1 MTTYNFIVSKLNK
14 KDFDIEIYNNFYTNI
29 CDPLFKK
36 SEEEEENNKLF
47 ALIHFLLNSEKYS
60 DIKSNYKIETSYIDA
75 LLYGYIYCLNE
86 LPEEYEKDILYI
98 YSSLYNKSKIVYSK
112 EK

>member
-1 MTTYNFIVSKLNK
+1 MTHYL
-14 KDFDIEIYNNFYTNI
+14 
-29 CDPLFKK
+29 KK

-60 DIKSNYKIETSYIDA
+60 DIKSNYKIDISYIDV
-75 LLYGYIYCLNE
+75 LLYGYCLNE
-86 LPEEYEKDILYI
+86 LAEEYEKDEYF